1 MEKKFKRTTV
11 TSALP
16 YANGGAYLHST
27 FDENGTLIRVERKDA
42 DGSRTETTFDSSG
55 NTIAIHQYD
64 ASGALID

>member
-1 MEKKFKRTTV
+1 ML
-11 TSALP
+11 A
-16 YANGGAYLHST
+16 GAYLHST